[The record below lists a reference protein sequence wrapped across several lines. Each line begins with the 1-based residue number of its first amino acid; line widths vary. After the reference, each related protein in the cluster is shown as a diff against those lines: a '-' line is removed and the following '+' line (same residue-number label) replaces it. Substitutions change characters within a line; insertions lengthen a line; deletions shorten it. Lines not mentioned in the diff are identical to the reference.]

1 MKFNEKQI
9 DDIARLL
16 ATLAASSII
25 GFSIGA
31 ARPESVTSLE
41 EIGLISSATLA
52 FFGMLLIR
60 RNP

>member
-16 ATLAASSII
+16 GTLAASSII
-25 GFSIGA
+25 GLTIGA
-31 ARPESVTSLE
+31 ARPQSVTNLE
-41 EIGLISSATLA
+41 ELGLVSSAVLA
-52 FFGMLLIR
+52 FAVMLLIR